1 MPTIGV
7 TVPTIGVTMREL
19 IQERLTQLQE
29 EVKQRST
36 HKNPMYYAALN
47 NLRWCRIVSTLMD
60 GGEPD
65 IGDVEAVCGVK
76 QARSN
81 PEGDDSWKKMIK
93 EGANVMDI
101 LNKYRE
107 AVPDIHDRL
116 EQEVANLGYKVQ
128 GFYIIKK

>member
-1 MPTIGV
+1 
-7 TVPTIGVTMREL
+7 MREL
-19 IQERLTQLQE
+19 IRQRLTQLQE
-29 EVKQRST
+29 EVKQRSI

-47 NLRWCRIVSTLMD
+47 NLRWCRIVDTLMN

-65 IGDVEAVCGVK
+65 IGDIEAVCGVK
-76 QARSN
+76 QARSTTL
-81 PEGDDSWKKMIK
+81 GDDSWKKMIK

-116 EQEVANLGYKVQ
+116 EREVANLGYKVQ
-128 GFYIIKK
+128 GFYIIKE

>member
-1 MPTIGV
+1 MQ
-7 TVPTIGVTMREL
+7 EL

-36 HKNPMYYAALN
+36 HKNPMYYAAVN
-47 NLRWCRIVSTLMD
+47 NLRWCRIVSTLMN

-76 QARSN
+76 QARTITTG
-81 PEGDDSWKKMIK
+81 GDDSWKKMIK

>member
-1 MPTIGV
+1 MK
-7 TVPTIGVTMREL
+7 EL

-29 EVKQRST
+29 EVKQRSA

-47 NLRWCRIVSTLMD
+47 NLRWCRIVNTLMD

-76 QARSN
+76 QARPS
-81 PEGDDSWKKMIK
+81 PKGDDSWKKMIK

>member
-1 MPTIGV
+1 MQPTIG
-7 TVPTIGVTMREL
+7 GRMKEL

-76 QARSN
+76 QVRSSTT
-81 PEGDDSWKKMIK
+81 GDDSWKKMIK

>member
-1 MPTIGV
+1 MPTIKVEG
-7 TVPTIGVTMREL
+7 GRMREL

-47 NLRWCRIVSTLMD
+47 NLRWCRIVNTLMD

-76 QARSN
+76 QARVSSGT
-81 PEGDDSWKKMIK
+81 EDDSWKKMIK

>member
-1 MPTIGV
+1 
-7 TVPTIGVTMREL
+7 MREL
-19 IQERLTQLQE
+19 IRERLTQLQE

-36 HKNPMYYAALN
+36 HKNPMYYAAVN
-47 NLRWCRIVSTLMD
+47 NLRWCRIVNALMN

-65 IGDVEAVCGVK
+65 TGDVEAVCGVK
-76 QARSN
+76 QARSVT
-81 PEGDDSWKKMIK
+81 PGDDSWKKMIK
-93 EGANVMDI
+93 EGTNVMDI

-128 GFYIIKK
+128 GFYIIKR

>member
-1 MPTIGV
+1 MPTIKVEG
-7 TVPTIGVTMREL
+7 GKMREL

-36 HKNPMYYAALN
+36 HKNPMYYTALN

-76 QARSN
+76 QARPSLK
-81 PEGDDSWKKMIK
+81 GDDSWKKMIK

>member
-1 MPTIGV
+1 
-7 TVPTIGVTMREL
+7 MREL

-29 EVKQRST
+29 EVKQRSA

-60 GGEPD
+60 SGEPD

-76 QARSN
+76 QARVSAGT
-81 PEGDDSWKKMIK
+81 EDDSWKKMIK

-116 EQEVANLGYKVQ
+116 EQEVENLGYKVQ

>member
-1 MPTIGV
+1 MK
-7 TVPTIGVTMREL
+7 EL
-19 IQERLTQLQE
+19 IRGRLTQLQE

-36 HKNPMYYAALN
+36 HKNPMYYTALN
-47 NLRWCRIVSTLMD
+47 NLRWCRIVDALMN
-60 GGEPD
+60 GMEPTQE
-65 IGDVEAVCGVK
+65 DVEAVCGVK
-76 QARSN
+76 QARVSVGT
-81 PEGDDSWKKMIK
+81 GDDSWKKMIK

-116 EQEVANLGYKVQ
+116 EREVASLGYKVQ

>member
-1 MPTIGV
+1 
-7 TVPTIGVTMREL
+7 MREL

-29 EVKQRST
+29 EVKQRSA

-47 NLRWCRIVSTLMD
+47 NLRWCRIVHALMNGD
-60 GGEPD
+60 EPD

-76 QARSN
+76 QARTD
-81 PEGDDSWKKMIK
+81 PKGDESWKKMIK

-116 EQEVANLGYKVQ
+116 EQEVANLGYKVR

>member
-1 MPTIGV
+1 
-7 TVPTIGVTMREL
+7 MREL

-47 NLRWCRIVSTLMD
+47 NLRWCRIVHALMD

-76 QARSN
+76 QARTITTGT
-81 PEGDDSWKKMIK
+81 GDDSWKKMIK

>member
-1 MPTIGV
+1 
-7 TVPTIGVTMREL
+7 MREL

-47 NLRWCRIVSTLMD
+47 NLRWCRIVSTLMN

-76 QARSN
+76 QARVSAGT
-81 PEGDDSWKKMIK
+81 GDDSWKKMIK
-93 EGANVMDI
+93 EGVNVMDI

-128 GFYIIKK
+128 GFYIIKE

>member
-1 MPTIGV
+1 
-7 TVPTIGVTMREL
+7 MREL

-76 QARSN
+76 QARVSVGT
-81 PEGDDSWKKMIK
+81 EDDSWKKMIK